1 MTANGES
8 VLLIE
13 DDADV
18 RDVVSQML
26 IDLGY
31 AVTACDS
38 GEEAMTQLNSGRA
51 CDVIVTDVMMPGT
64 SGLELSTL
72 VRRWRP
78 RTPVILITG
87 KPDGVERAVD
97 EGLIPLLKPFSREQL
112 RGVMTEALRAS
123 GNSR

>member
-1 MTANGES
+1 MTHT

-26 IDLGY
+26 IELGY
-31 AVTACDS
+31 AVNACES
-38 GEEAMTQLNSGRA
+38 GEDAMTRLNAGGA

-64 SGLELSTL
+64 SGLEVSTL

-87 KPDGVERAVD
+87 KPDGVESAVA
-97 EGLIPLLKPFSREQL
+97 EGFIPLLKPFTPEQL
-112 RGVMTEALRAS
+112 RGVMSEALRAS
-123 GNSR
+123 SKLP